1 MNVNPKKKAISLQD
15 LWSLGDRDKN
25 ALYFA
30 LVIHTV
36 YIYVIHTVY
45 ICGLVGYRVNPVDLS
60 PQYAS
65 VLTGVARSGQLGA
78 TVSTGLAGALRQK
91 VSHLHTL
98 KIQAHDA
105 IKPALNLD
113 RVN

>member
-1 MNVNPKKKAISLQD
+1 MYIC
-15 LWSLGDRDKN
+15 
-25 ALYFA
+25 
-30 LVIHTV
+30 VIHTV
-36 YIYVIHTVY
+36 YIY
-45 ICGLVGYRVNPVDLS
+45 GLVGYRVNPVDLS

-65 VLTGVARSGQLGA
+65 VLTGVSRSGQLGA